1 MTHSVNFH
9 DQFPLNS
16 QVFTC
21 ILCVDILCIFLMSFG
36 LSLVIGSSTDC
47 LIIVHPDCVVKKD
60 SRALIN
66 INICGLKKMFK
77 FQQDRKIF

>member
-36 LSLVIGSSTDC
+36 LRLVIGSSTDC
-47 LIIVHPDCVVKKD
+47 LIIVHPDCGGEKRQ
-60 SRALIN
+60 SCIN
-66 INICGLKKMFK
+66 QHKYLRFK
-77 FQQDRKIF
+77 QNVQISTRP